1 MAVFLLLGKRK
12 TEKDRQATKRKR
24 MSVLNNSPETSKN
37 HRSRKKQVFVLEVF
51 ITIKLIALI

>member
-37 HRSRKKQVFVLEVF
+37 HRSRKKQVFVYYLKM
-51 ITIKLIALI
+51 ILDGQ